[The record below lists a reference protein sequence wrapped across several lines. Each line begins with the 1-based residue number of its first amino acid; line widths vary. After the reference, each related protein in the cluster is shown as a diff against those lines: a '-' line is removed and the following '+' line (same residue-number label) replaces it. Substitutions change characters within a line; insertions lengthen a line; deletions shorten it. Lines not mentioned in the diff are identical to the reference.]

1 LRVLLDTTYFLP
13 AIGISVKDLPKD
25 APLKLMQKGHRISI
39 SDVSVFELA
48 AKGAKHVAL
57 GTLAA
62 ERVTKG
68 IRALVYSDAVEVIS
82 MRETTLLLTAF
93 KLRGVLS
100 DFIDCLLL
108 SSAINLC
115 DVLITEDEDI
125 HDLRKNKDFNDLV
138 ASINPKF
145 KVQTLMEN
153 LQAQR

>member
-1 LRVLLDTTYFLP
+1 VLLDTTYFLP

-25 APLKLMQKGHRISI
+25 APLKLMQKGHQISLSDISI
-39 SDVSVFELA
+39 FELA

-57 GTLAA
+57 GNLAA
-62 ERVTKG
+62 ERVTRG

>member
-1 LRVLLDTTYFLP
+1 VLLDTTYFLP
-13 AIGISVKDLPKD
+13 AIGISVKDLPRD
-25 APLKLMQKGHRISI
+25 APLKLMQKGHQISM
-39 SDVSVFELA
+39 SDVSIFELA
-48 AKGAKHVAL
+48 AEGAKHVAL
-57 GTLAA
+57 GTVAA
-62 ERVTKG
+62 ERVTRG
-68 IRALVYSDAVEVIS
+68 IRAVVYSDAVEIVS

-93 KLRGVLS
+93 KLRGMLS

-125 HDLRKNKDFNDLV
+125 QDLRKNKDFSDLV